1 MIFFVIVLIQL
12 LIFYLIITIRSM
24 TEKKKTQ
31 QFKAGLPCLTFDQ
44 FLSFYEITPDRFYF
58 EEESVYL
65 YLGYD
70 RTTFYFETNKDLKQY
85 KEYAEREKKRKH
97 REAIETGA
105 IEAKKKLIE
114 FMRKEIERK
123 EGKAEFMIRNAVLQ
137 QKEIID
143 RIKRG

>member
-12 LIFYLIITIRSM
+12 LIFYIIITIRSM
-24 TEKKKTQ
+24 TEKKKTK

-58 EEESVYL
+58 AEESVYI
-65 YLGYD
+65 YLAHN

-97 REAIETGA
+97 RESIETGT

-114 FMRKEIERK
+114 FMRKEIEIK
-123 EGKAEFMIRNAVLQ
+123 EGKAEFMIRNAVLE